1 MATLPVTRVVPSSA
15 ADGSAA
21 TSVDGGLG
29 DDARRRADSAG
40 PSGSGLPG
48 VACGG
53 AVGAVFAVGMR
64 VTIAAAEAADAGEV
78 LTVQRAAYVSEA
90 QLYGDPSLPPL
101 TESLD
106 EVRAELSAGTLVLT
120 ARLGD
125 PPGGRL
131 VGVVRGRMVDSTVRV
146 GRLAVAPDLQRQGI
160 ASRLL
165 AALEHEFTR
174 RGSAGRVRRFEL
186 FTGAH
191 SVANL
196 RLYQRHGY
204 AVFDHRPAGAGPGL
218 TYLEKL
224 VDQRG

>member
-1 MATLPVTRVVPSSA
+1 
-15 ADGSAA
+15 
-21 TSVDGGLG
+21 
-29 DDARRRADSAG
+29 
-40 PSGSGLPG
+40 
-48 VACGG
+48 
-53 AVGAVFAVGMR
+53 MR
-64 VTIAAAEAADAGEV
+64 VTIATAGLTDAGEI

-90 QLYGDPSLPPL
+90 QLYGDAHLPPL
-101 TESLD
+101 TETLD
-106 EVRAELSAGTLVLT
+106 EVRADLAAGTLVLT

-131 VGVVRGRMVDSTVRV
+131 VGVVRGRLAEGTVRV
-146 GRLAVAPDLQRQGI
+146 GRLAVAPDLRRLGI

-165 AALEHEFTR
+165 AALEADFTG
-174 RGSAGRVRRFEL
+174 RGGPGRVRRFEL

-218 TYLEKL
+218 TYLEKR
-224 VDQRG
+224 VGQRG